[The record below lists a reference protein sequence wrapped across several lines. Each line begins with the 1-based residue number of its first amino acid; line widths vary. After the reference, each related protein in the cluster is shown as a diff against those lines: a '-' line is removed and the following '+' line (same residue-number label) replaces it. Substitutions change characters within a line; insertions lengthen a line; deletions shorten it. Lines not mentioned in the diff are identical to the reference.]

1 MSGLKELSLY
11 ENKKTGSWNPFRK
24 PSFLYQRFQKQ
35 LQSVSPEENSN
46 VVELVCLV
54 YVKES
59 FAFGFPKKS
68 ISDYEYGD
76 FEGLKF
82 RIPKNYDPIL
92 RSFYGDYMIPPLEK
106 DRVDYH
112 NLKVY
117 WRK

>member
-1 MSGLKELSLY
+1 MAK
-11 ENKKTGSWNPFRK
+11 
-24 PSFLYQRFQKQ
+24 
-35 LQSVSPEENSN
+35 
-46 VVELVCLV
+46 LVCLV
-54 YVKES
+54 FVKES
-59 FAFGFPKKS
+59 FAFCFPKKS

-76 FEGLKF
+76 FEVLKF